1 MSDVSIVNSKDE
13 LKAAIKRGASTIVVQ
28 DSSLASNIKTVKMA
42 SKVAL
47 GAAIAGAGLA
57 ASNFWNPVGWVSGV
71 ASVAV
76 SGSLVWALVALGLSA
91 TLIWLIYNDYSI
103 KGKGKVTLPDGTEVE
118 GEIILEKD

>member
-1 MSDVSIVNSKDE
+1 MSDVAIVNSKDE
-13 LKAAIKRGASTIVVQ
+13 LKAAIKKGASTIIIQ
-28 DSSLASNIKTVKMA
+28 DSSLAGNIKTVKMA

-57 ASNFWNPVGWVSGV
+57 ATDFWNPVGWVSGV

-91 TLIWLIYNDYSI
+91 TLIWLIYNDYTI
-103 KGKGKVTLPDGTEVE
+103 KGKGKVKLPDGTDVE
-118 GEIILEKD
+118 G